1 MEAVACEGEDTRM
14 NARIFGVALAV
25 AALAGCGA
33 EKSASYTNSA
43 GSLALSRDDAFLY
56 AVDSDN
62 DLMVVVDTAAE
73 AKVAEVRVGR
83 APERIVVGPD
93 DTIYVSNRG
102 SRSVSVIQR
111 GAGVWTETL
120 QVPVGV
126 EPVGLAVSPDNKV
139 LYVVN
144 STSLHSAETGSLM
157 AIDVK
162 TLQLLWE
169 LDVGEEPRGVTVVG
183 GNRALVTLYKRG
195 DVVTVDLVGR
205 KVISGASSLYERA
218 NASRISVGGTV
229 GSSPFSSFH
238 ARAMADAVVDPDGK
252 RAFVPTVWAREDA
265 IAIAPTVA
273 GGYYGNGGPC
283 NVGAIATPGVVTFDA
298 TVSGAAQALSDDLT
312 SCIRGGNDKDYPP
325 TVMTTPDASRP
336 IQGPVAAVVDPT
348 GSWLFVVNRE
358 TNNVAVMPAARR
370 SGEDLPAGNVLG
382 GSSSIRSLVQV
393 GAGPNGIAVRRDG
406 TKAYV
411 YNQFDHSI
419 STLVQSGSG
428 PSAQIVTAGPALV
441 VAPEVLPPD
450 VAAGRKLFFSATDAR
465 MTNPRTGTSC
475 GTCHLDGRD
484 DGHTWNF
491 PDGPRQTPTL
501 AGRALALTAPYH
513 WNGEFLT
520 VNDFLDH
527 TVRLRMGGTGV
538 TTAMSGQLSSF
549 ISVLA
554 EPENPHRAPE
564 ATAAQLRGAQV
575 FARAECSTCHGG
587 AALTDNSFQNVGTL
601 VTTGPNPDRNVSRG
615 LNVPS
620 LLGISR
626 SAPYLHDGS
635 ALSLRERL
643 LLSRSTNRHGKT
655 STLTDQD
662 IDDLVEYLRTL

>member
-1 MEAVACEGEDTRM
+1 M
-14 NARIFGVALAV
+14 NARAFGVVLGV
-25 AALAGCGA
+25 VALAGCVD
-33 EKSASYTNSA
+33 EKSASYTNSS

-62 DLMVVVDTAAE
+62 DVVLVVDTAAN

-83 APERIVVGPD
+83 APERIAVGPD
-93 DTIYVSNRG
+93 DAIYVSNRG

-111 GAGVWTETL
+111 GAGVWTETM
-120 QVPVGV
+120 QVPVGI
-126 EPVGLAVSPDNKV
+126 EPVGLAVSADNQV

-144 STSLHSAETGSLM
+144 STSLESSDHGTLT

-162 TLQLLWE
+162 TLQVLWD
-169 LDVGEEPRGVTVVG
+169 LNVGEEPRGVTLVN

-195 DVVTVDLVGR
+195 DVVTVDLTEK
-205 KVISGASSLYERA
+205 KVVADSSGLYDRA
-218 NASRISVGGTV
+218 NASRINSGGTV
-229 GSSPFSSFH
+229 FNTPFSSFH
-238 ARAMADAVVDPDGK
+238 SRGMADVAVDPEGK

-265 IAIAPTVA
+265 IAVAPTIA

-283 NVGAIATPGVVTFDA
+283 NTGAIATPGVVTFEA
-298 TVSGAAQALSDDLT
+298 TVSGVRPLSDDLT
-312 SCIRGGNDKDYPP
+312 SCTRGSGDIDYPP
-325 TVMTTPDASRP
+325 TAMSTPDPSRP
-336 IQGPVAAVVDPT
+336 IQGPVAAVVDPS

-358 TNNVAVMPAARR
+358 TNNVAVMPASRR
-370 SGEDLPAGNVLG
+370 TGDDLMASGPFG
-382 GSSSIRSLVQV
+382 GSSIRSLVQV
-393 GAGPNGIAVRRDG
+393 GAGPNGIALRRDG

-419 STLVQSGSG
+419 STLIQSGSG
-428 PSAQIVTAGPALV
+428 STAQIVTAGPALV
-441 VAPEVLPPD
+441 VAPDVLPPD
-450 VAAGRKLFFSATDAR
+450 VVAGRKLFFAATDAR

-475 GTCHLDGRD
+475 HTCHMEGRD

-501 AGRALALTAPYH
+501 AGRAMAQTAPYH
-513 WNGEFLT
+513 WSGEFLT

-538 TTAMSGQLSSF
+538 TTSMSGQISSF
-549 ISVLA
+549 IAVIP
-554 EPENPHRAPE
+554 EPENPHRLAV

-587 AALTDNSFQNVGTL
+587 AALTDNSFQDVGTL
-601 VTTGPNPDRNVSRG
+601 VTSGANPDRGLTRG

-620 LLGISR
+620 LLGIAR

-635 ALSLRERL
+635 ALSLKERL
-643 LLSRSTNRHGKT
+643 MASRSTNRHGKT